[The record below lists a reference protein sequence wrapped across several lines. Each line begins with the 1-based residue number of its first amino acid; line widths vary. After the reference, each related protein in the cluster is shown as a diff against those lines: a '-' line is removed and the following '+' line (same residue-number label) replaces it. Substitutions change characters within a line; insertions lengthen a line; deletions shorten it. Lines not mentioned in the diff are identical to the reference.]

1 MAGRIQEP
9 IPEKWRHQD
18 HVKPSHRVREIKM
31 TTPHRADVDQ
41 STVGFGINSGTS
53 GTGGAGDA
61 GDSSGKDGSG
71 MPTTIRRAPIFP
83 GNSVSEAPE
92 VEHDDPSV
100 QQRSKQASAIRRPV
114 VPANT
119 AKDAILGE
127 HVQGPVS
134 QRHGNRQT
142 RSRGMAYDS
151 QVFHSDRSRDPEIE
165 I

>member
-1 MAGRIQEP
+1 MAGRIQEK

-18 HVKPSHRVREIKM
+18 HLKPLHRVREVRM
-31 TTPHRADVDQ
+31 PTPHRAEPD
-41 STVGFGINSGTS
+41 SATIGFGIGSGA
-53 GTGGAGDA
+53 TGGSGAGGGPD
-61 GDSSGKDGSG
+61 DKL
-71 MPTTIRRAPIFP
+71 PTTIRRTPVFS

-92 VEHDDPSV
+92 TEHDDPST
-100 QQRSKQASAIRRPV
+100 QLRGKQASAYKRPV

-119 AKDAILGE
+119 AKDSVLGE

-142 RSRGMAYDS
+142 KNRGMAYS
-151 QVFHSDRSRDPEIE
+151 GTVFHSHRPADPEIE